1 MGGRTNNADSDDVII
16 QVLSD
21 HEHVID
27 CVEWA
32 PAESARTIENAH
44 YNGGG
49 GADNAN
55 DVSTDADG
63 ALNETTELNTSAA
76 AQDLDESRM
85 NASTR
90 MTTKE
95 RI

>member
-27 CVEWA
+27 CIEWA

-49 GADNAN
+49 GDDNAN

-63 ALNETTELNTSAA
+63 A
-76 AQDLDESRM
+76 
-85 NASTR
+85 
-90 MTTKE
+90 
-95 RI
+95 